1 MTERCEVITVVAV
14 LARLAET
21 NRVRLARD
29 ESERTNNVATLKER
43 LGGGEKRQQL
53 IDDACRVLDEEVS
66 DKGGL
71 GGMAV
76 KAAYSVVK
84 GIKPGFI
91 RQAVDH
97 LLDDFLDA
105 MDPFHRE
112 AIEKGKR
119 PSEHI
124 RAEAG
129 RVAEALLA
137 VTDKTAQRAESGIV
151 RKTYDKLRPSAKK
164 HVEAAA
170 PRMGQ
175 LVDKF
180 APDA

>member
-1 MTERCEVITVVAV
+1 MSGDDGYRSLTA
-14 LARLAET
+14 LAIRLT
-21 NRVRLARD
+21 GRLSHTRGSN
-29 ESERTNNVATLKER
+29 EVATLKER
-43 LGGGEKRQQL
+43 LGAGEKRQQV

-84 GIKPGFI
+84 GIQPGFI
-91 RQAVDH
+91 RHAVDG
-97 LLDDFLDA
+97 LLDEFLDVI
-105 MDPFHRE
+105 DPFHRE
-112 AIEKGKR
+112 AMEKGKR
-119 PSEHI
+119 PGEYVKSE
-124 RAEAG
+124 AS
-129 RVAEALLA
+129 RVAEALLG
-137 VTDKTAQRAESGIV
+137 VTDKKAERAQSGLL
-151 RKTYDKLRPSAKK
+151 RKTYDKLRPTAKK

-175 LVDKF
+175 LLERH

>member
-1 MTERCEVITVVAV
+1 
-14 LARLAET
+14 
-21 NRVRLARD
+21 
-29 ESERTNNVATLKER
+29 VATLREK
-43 LGGGEKRQQL
+43 LGNGDKRQQVV
-53 IDDACRVLDEEVS
+53 DDACHVLDEEVA

-71 GGMAV
+71 GGMAI

-84 GIKPGFI
+84 GIRPGFI

-97 LLDDFLDA
+97 LLDEFLDA
-105 MDPFHRE
+105 LDPFHCE
-112 AIEKGKR
+112 AISRGVR
-119 PSEHI
+119 PSAHLES
-124 RAEAG
+124 EAS

-137 VTDKTAQRAESGIV
+137 ITDRKAQQAESGVV

-170 PRMGQ
+170 RRMGQ
-175 LVDKF
+175 LLDKH

>member
-1 MTERCEVITVVAV
+1 M
-14 LARLAET
+14 
-21 NRVRLARD
+21 
-29 ESERTNNVATLKER
+29 ATLKER

-76 KAAYSVVK
+76 KAAYAVVK
-84 GIKPGFI
+84 GIRPGFI
-91 RQAVDH
+91 RQAVDS

-105 MDPFHRE
+105 IDPLHRE
-112 AIEKGKR
+112 AITQGKR
-119 PSEHI
+119 PSDHI
-124 RAEAG
+124 KAESG

-137 VTDKTAQRAESGIV
+137 VTDKKAERAESGLV

-170 PRMGQ
+170 NRMGQ
-175 LVDKF
+175 LIDKY
-180 APDA
+180 APDGG

>member
-1 MTERCEVITVVAV
+1 
-14 LARLAET
+14 
-21 NRVRLARD
+21 
-29 ESERTNNVATLKER
+29 VATLKER
-43 LGGGEKRQQL
+43 LGGGDKRQQV
-53 IDDACRVLDEEVS
+53 IDDACRVLDEEVN

-84 GIKPGFI
+84 GISPGFI
-91 RQAVDH
+91 RGAVDT
-97 LLDDFLDA
+97 LLDEFLDA
-105 MDPFHRE
+105 LDPFHRE

-119 PSEHI
+119 PSDHV

-137 VTDKTAQRAESGIV
+137 VTDRRAERTDSGLL
-151 RKTYDKLRPSAKK
+151 RKTYDRLRSSAKK

-175 LVDKF
+175 LIDRH

>member
-1 MTERCEVITVVAV
+1 MG
-14 LARLAET
+14 
-21 NRVRLARD
+21 
-29 ESERTNNVATLKER
+29 TLKER
-43 LGGGEKRQQL
+43 LGASDKRQQV
-53 IDDACRVLDEEVS
+53 IDDACRVLDQEVD

-84 GIKPGFI
+84 GVRPGFI
-91 RQAVDH
+91 RQAVDA
-97 LLDDFLDA
+97 LLDDFLDVL
-105 MDPFHRE
+105 DPFHRE
-112 AIEKGKR
+112 ALEKGKR
-119 PSEHI
+119 PSDHV
-124 RAEAG
+124 RAEAS
-129 RVAEALLA
+129 RVAEALLG
-137 VTDKTAQRAESGIV
+137 VTDKKAERADSGMI

-175 LVDKF
+175 LLDKH

>member
-1 MTERCEVITVVAV
+1 MITVCAWRMRPPGCDGNEQEEIST
-14 LARLAET
+14 L
-21 NRVRLARD
+21 
-29 ESERTNNVATLKER
+29 ATLKER
-43 LGGGEKRQQL
+43 LGSGEKRQQV
-53 IDDACRVLDEEVS
+53 IDDACRVLDEEVN

-84 GIKPGFI
+84 GIRPGFMK
-91 RQAVDH
+91 QAVDH

-105 MDPFHRE
+105 LDPIHRE
-112 AIEKGKR
+112 ALEKGKR
-119 PSEHI
+119 PSEHV

-137 VTDKTAQRAESGIV
+137 VTDRKAARADSGLV

-170 PRMGQ
+170 NRMGQ
-175 LVDKF
+175 LLDKH

>member
-1 MTERCEVITVVAV
+1 MV
-14 LARLAET
+14 
-21 NRVRLARD
+21 
-29 ESERTNNVATLKER
+29 TLKEQ
-43 LGGGEKRQQL
+43 LGQGEKRQQV

-84 GIKPGFI
+84 GVRPGFI
-91 RQAVDH
+91 RQAVDS

-105 MDPFHRE
+105 LDPIHRE
-112 AIEKGKR
+112 ALEKGKR
-119 PSEHI
+119 PGEYLK
-124 RAEAG
+124 AESA
-129 RVAEALLA
+129 RVAESLLT
-137 VTDKTAQRAESGIV
+137 VTDKKAERAESGLV

-175 LVDKF
+175 LLDKYS
-180 APDA
+180 AN